1 MRMSQ
6 LFGHTLKEAPAEA
19 ELVSHKLALRAG
31 LIRPLAA
38 GLYTYLPLGWRVIQ
52 KIAAI
57 LRQEMDALG
66 AQEMLMPVLQPADIW
81 AATGRLSSIG
91 PALLRLRDRSGREMV
106 LAVTHEEAVVVHAQT
121 EVTSYRDLPRVIYHI
136 QTKLRDEPR
145 PRGGL
150 LRVREFLMKDAYS
163 LHADSADLDAFY
175 PRMLQAY
182 RNIFQRCGIPVLE
195 IEADVGMMG
204 GSGSH
209 EFMAL
214 HPAGEDTIIRCETC
228 GYAANAEAAVFDK
241 TSPPAPPHL
250 SPGPSPD
257 KGGESREGSA
267 PPSLVGKGAGGLGSL
282 KVATPG
288 CTTIASVA
296 AYVGV
301 PTSQTMK
308 AVFYTAAKAG
318 QEDLVFV
325 VIRGDLEVNE
335 TKLMNV
341 LSADTLRPATD
352 DEIRAI
358 GAEPGYASPV
368 GLPVRQGDKAG
379 VLVVADDSVLA
390 GEFVAGANQAGYHL
404 MGVRYGRDFTAT
416 IVADIALATAG
427 QRCVRCGGAL
437 SAERGIE
444 LGHCFKLGTRYSAPT
459 NTTYL
464 DANGQQQLVV
474 MGSYG
479 IGLGRLMAAIIEFHH
494 DEQGIVW
501 PPAVAPAQVHLVS
514 LGREGEVHQAAEALY
529 ADLRARGVEVLYDD
543 RDASPGVKF
552 ADADLIGVPLRVTVS
567 RRSLEAGGV
576 EVKWRWEKEKRVVSA
591 QNIVSMLAS
600 LKS

>member
-19 ELVSHKLALRAG
+19 ELISHKLALRAG
-31 LIRPLAA
+31 LIRSLAA
-38 GLYTYLPLGWRVIQ
+38 GLYTYLPLGWRIIQ

-106 LAVTHEEAVVVHAQT
+106 LAMTHEEAVTVHAQT
-121 EVTSYRDLPRVIYHI
+121 EIVSYRDLPRVIYHI

-182 RNIFQRCGIPVLE
+182 RHIFQRCSVPVLE

-214 HPAGEDTIIRCETC
+214 HPAGEDTIIRCQNC

-241 TSPPAPPHL
+241 SVGTHRNSQEL
-250 SPGPSPD
+250 RGTQ
-257 KGGESREGSA
+257 EGSH
-267 PPSLVGKGAGGLGSL
+267 PV

-296 AYVGV
+296 DYVGV

-308 AVFYTAAKAG
+308 AVFYTMAKAG
-318 QEDLVFV
+318 WEDLAFV

-341 LSADTLRPATD
+341 LGAEALRPATD
-352 DEIRAI
+352 DEIRAV

-368 GLPVRQGDKAG
+368 GLLVRQGDEAG
-379 VLVVADDSVLA
+379 VLVVADDSVLT
-390 GEFVAGANQAGYHL
+390 GEFVAGANEAGHHL

-416 IVADIALATAG
+416 VVADIALATAG
-427 QRCVRCGGAL
+427 QRCARCSGTL

-529 ADLRARGVEVLYDD
+529 ADLRARGIEVLYDD

-576 EVKWRWEKEKRVVSA
+576 EVKWRWEQEKRVVTDT
-591 QNIVSMLAS
+591 QNLVSMLTQ

>member
-81 AATGRLSSIG
+81 AATGRLNSVG

-106 LAVTHEEAVVVHAQT
+106 LAMTHEEAVTVHTQT
-121 EVTSYRDLPRVIYHI
+121 EVASYRDLPRVIYHI
-136 QTKLRDEPR
+136 QTKLHDEPR

-163 LHADSADLDAFY
+163 LHTDSADLDAFY

-182 RNIFQRCGIPVLE
+182 RHIFQRCGVPVLE

-214 HPAGEDTIIRCETC
+214 HPAGEDTIIRCQTC

-241 TSPPAPPHL
+241 ALTPSPPPAAAGEE
-250 SPGPSPD
+250 SEGGPV
-257 KGGESREGSA
+257 R
-267 PPSLVGKGAGGLGSL
+267 L
-282 KVATPG
+282 ATPG
-288 CTTIASVA
+288 CATIASVA

-308 AVFYTAAKAG
+308 AVFYTVARAG
-318 QEDLVFV
+318 REELAFV

-335 TKLMNV
+335 TKLINV
-341 LSADTLRPATD
+341 LGVEALRPATD
-352 DEIRAI
+352 DEIRAV

-368 GLPVRQGDKAG
+368 GLPARQDDGAG
-379 VLVVADDSVLA
+379 ILVVADDSVLV
-390 GEFVAGANQAGYHL
+390 GEFVAGANEAGYHL
-404 MGVRYGRDFTAT
+404 TGVRYGRDFTAT
-416 IVADIALATAG
+416 LVADIALATAG
-427 QRCVRCGGAL
+427 QRCARCGGAL

-464 DANGQQQLVV
+464 DANGQQQFVV

-514 LGREGEVHQAAEALY
+514 LGREGEVHGAAEALY

-552 ADADLIGVPLRVTVS
+552 ADADLIGVPLRLTIS

-576 EVKWRWEKEKRVVSA
+576 EVKWRWEQEKRVVA
-591 QNIVSMLAS
+591 MTEVAS
-600 LKS
+600 LLKG

>member
-38 GLYTYLPLGWRVIQ
+38 GLYTYLPLGWRVIR

-106 LAVTHEEAVVVHAQT
+106 LAITHEEAVTVHAQT
-121 EVTSYRDLPRVIYHI
+121 EIASYRDLPRVIYHI

-150 LRVREFLMKDAYS
+150 LRVREFLLKDAYS

-182 RNIFQRCGIPVLE
+182 RNIFQRCGVPVLE

-214 HPAGEDTIIRCETC
+214 HPAGEDTIIRCQTC

-241 TSPPAPPHL
+241 ALTL
-250 SPGPSPD
+250 SPFPAAAG
-257 KGGESREGSA
+257 EGSR
-267 PPSLVGKGAGGLGSL
+267 GGPVR
-282 KVATPG
+282 VATPG
-288 CTTIASVA
+288 CMTIASVA
-296 AYVGV
+296 DYVGV

-308 AVFYTAAKAG
+308 AVFYTAARAG
-318 QEDLVFV
+318 QEDLAFV

-341 LSADTLRPATD
+341 LGAEALRPATD

-368 GLPVRQGDKAG
+368 GLPVRQGDGAG

-427 QRCVRCGGAL
+427 QRCARCGGAL

-474 MGSYG
+474 MGSYR

-529 ADLRARGVEVLYDD
+529 ADLRTRGVEVLYDD

-567 RRSLEAGGV
+567 RRSLEAGGM
-576 EVKWRWEKEKRVVSA
+576 EVKWRWEKEKRMVGA
-591 QNIVSMLAS
+591 QDIVSMLAS